1 MRNAIVTALFLATA
15 TALTGVHAEAGA
27 PPRLV
32 VTPRITPQVI
42 DSTILASRKI
52 NILRLR
58 VIQGQYPTTPGPAPR
73 AGGFVPG
80 MSPK

>member
-1 MRNAIVTALFLATA
+1 MRIIALTALFLV
-15 TALTGVHAEAGA
+15 TALAGFPAQAGA
-27 PPRLV
+27 PPKIF

-58 VIQGQYPTTPGPAPR
+58 VIQGQYPTPGPTSPR

>member
-1 MRNAIVTALFLATA
+1 MRNAILTALFLATA
-15 TALTGVHAEAGA
+15 TVLTGVPAEAGA
-27 PPRLV
+27 PPKFI
-32 VTPRITPQVI
+32 VTPRIVPQVI

-58 VIQGQYPTTPGPAPR
+58 VIQGQYPTPGPSPR